1 MQLFKFRDPAIS
13 VYHTF
18 DEHFTP
24 FGMHT
29 HITAE
34 LYCMLRG
41 KGIYRIEGNLYELN
55 PGDILLMRPGEA
67 HHMQA
72 DPNVPYE
79 RMYIDFDPQLLKALD
94 PEGQLLRP
102 YYDRKAG
109 TLNHFPADPAYMPFI
124 NGVLDPGGNRA
135 TVTANLILLLQKLCD
150 TFEQN
155 RHIALQPQSLEYK
168 IIRYINHNLEKDLSV
183 QALCDHF
190 YVSRSQLN
198 RRFMDATNV
207 PVGRYVTVKRM
218 LLARQL
224 LSQGKKAT
232 EVFAQ
237 CGYKDYSAF
246 YRAYKSYY
254 GSSPN
259 QGILEEKLP
268 QPQ

>member
-1 MQLFKFRDPAIS
+1 MQLYKFRNPSIS

-29 HITAE
+29 HMTAE
-34 LYCMLRG
+34 LYCILQG
-41 KGIYRIEGNLYELN
+41 KGVYRIEGNHYEIN

-79 RMYIDFDPQLLKALD
+79 RMYIDFDPQILRSLD
-94 PEGQLLRP
+94 PENQLLRP

-109 TLNHFPADPAYMPFI
+109 TLNHFPANPAYIPYI
-124 NGVLDPGGNRA
+124 KGVLDPNGSLA
-135 TVTANLILLLQKLCD
+135 TVVANLILLMQKLGEA
-150 TFEQN
+150 FEQN
-155 RHIALQPQSLEYK
+155 RHMELQPQSLEYK
-168 IIRYINHNLEKDLSV
+168 IISYINHNLEKDLSV
-183 QALCDHF
+183 QVLCDLF

-198 RRFMDATNV
+198 RRFLDATNV

-224 LSQGKKAT
+224 LAQGKKAT
-232 EVFAQ
+232 EIYSR
-237 CGYKDYSAF
+237 CGYRDYSAF
-246 YRAYKSYY
+246 YRAYKNHF
-254 GSSPN
+254 GCSPN
-259 QGILEEKLP
+259 QMVQDEKNP
-268 QPQ
+268 